1 MFDLSIGMYEYV
13 VTRTDC
19 PSSAYNDHR
28 AETLMHIEVIDIMCR
43 ISPQTGRFR
52 DLYPEKNAIFD
63 LNMKICP

>member
-13 VTRTDC
+13 VIRTDC
-19 PSSAYNDHR
+19 PSIAYNDHR

-52 DLYPEKNAIFD
+52 DS
-63 LNMKICP
+63 